1 MRSREEYIVK
11 TEELAI
17 GPYTIHGL
25 LGSGGMCNVHLGI
38 HKTTHEPVAVKR
50 IQLGLPAHCY
60 PRLDVEAA
68 ILRALL
74 HHRCPYLVE
83 YIEYG
88 TDTEDRKA
96 LVIEL
101 VKNGVTLDQFV
112 AEQPHKRLPPLLA
125 LHILKCVAEGM
136 AAAHAL
142 GIVHRDLKSDNVLIV
157 YLASGVILRVAVI
170 DFGLAKA
177 DPSLYAGERLTPVP
191 AVFGTMEYMSPEQ
204 YTDTS
209 GVDARTDVYAMA
221 LLLYYLITGKDYY
234 PRVDRAAKEAYT
246 TYLERTRE
254 KRRSPPKTTP
264 DIHIPPAV
272 WRLIRLGISFDLNH
286 RPKDA
291 LAFLK
296 LLQTTMRTLR
306 RDTDKK
312 WPINKCV
319 SAQKKPRPVPTP
331 PKKKL
336 PLPVQPTHTPFLT
349 RKQILEL
356 VVVVFVAF
364 LLAITLT
371 NLIFLP
377 ASR

>member
-1 MRSREEYIVK
+1 MK